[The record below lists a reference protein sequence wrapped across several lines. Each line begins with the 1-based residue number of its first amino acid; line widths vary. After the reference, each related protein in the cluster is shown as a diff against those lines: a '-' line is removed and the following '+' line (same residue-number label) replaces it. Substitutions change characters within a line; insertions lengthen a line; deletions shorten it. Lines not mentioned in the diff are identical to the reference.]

1 MFLEI
6 IEEMQPEDE
15 EDNFVMAVIIGS
27 VSGFCGLFLLI
38 VLIIFVKKY
47 KEKPFNFCTKI
58 KGNGLK
64 HILK

>member
-1 MFLEI
+1 MIVEI

-15 EDNFVMAVIIGS
+15 EDNFVLSVIIGS

-47 KEKPFNFCTKI
+47 KEKPINFCTKI
-58 KGNGLK
+58 KGICL
-64 HILK
+64 